1 MIVSEFS
8 KYNAFLAD
16 KLKLDME
23 QLEALRVEFQKSPL
37 HEPANLPKPVSPKES
52 TTTSS
57 SNANASGRC
66 TYLLKSG
73 KNKGQPCQAKESI
86 AGSCRCKTHA
96 GKDIEEPVKPAEEKK
111 EFAKSSAKTDAPVE
125 IKKEPVKTTKPKK
138 GQDLKEMEQKTVI
151 KVIEQR
157 RNDIPIVKS
166 KFGNYTHIG
175 TSLTWDR
182 DSMCVTG
189 REMPN
194 GTILPL
200 SENDIQL
207 CIANGW
213 KYKSEMKVTKEP
225 REIDHPE
232 LYESD
237 VSDSDSDEDY

>member
-23 QLEALRVEFQKSPL
+23 DQETLSKEFEASPL
-37 HEPANLPKPVSPKES
+37 HEPANLPKPITPKQPSASSS
-52 TTTSS
+52 TT
-57 SNANASGRC
+57 GRC

-73 KNKGQPCQAKESI
+73 KNKGQPCNAKEAL
-86 AGSCRCKTHA
+86 AGTCRCKTHA
-96 GKDIEEPVKPAEEKK
+96 GKDIEEPVQPTEEKK
-111 EFAKSSAKTDAPVE
+111 TFAKSSASDDAPID
-125 IKKEPVKTTKPKK
+125 IKKEPIKTTKPKK
-138 GQDLKEMEQKTVI
+138 GQDLKDMEQKPLM

-213 KYKSEMKVTKEP
+213 KYRSELKVNKEA

-237 VSDSDSDEDY
+237 VSDSESDEDC

>member
-16 KLKLDME
+16 KLKLEME
-23 QLEALRVEFQKSPL
+23 HLETLRIEFEKSPL
-37 HEPANLPKPVSPKES
+37 HEPANLPKLVAPSAPKE
-52 TTTSS
+52 TTLPV
-57 SNANASGRC
+57 SGRC

-73 KNKGQPCQAKESI
+73 KNKGQPCNAKESV
-86 AGSCRCKTHA
+86 AASCRCKTHA
-96 GKDIEEPVKPAEEKK
+96 GKDTEEPVKPTEEKK
-111 EFAKSSAKTDAPVE
+111 EFAKSSAKADAVVE
-125 IKKEPVKTTKPKK
+125 LKKEPIKTTKSKK
-138 GQDLKEMEQKTVI
+138 GQDLKEMEQKEVI

-166 KFGNYTHIG
+166 KFGNYTHFG
-175 TSLTWDR
+175 TSLAWDR

-189 REMPN
+189 REMSN

-213 KYKSEMKVTKEP
+213 KYKSEMKINKEP

-237 VSDSDSDEDY
+237 VSDSESEDDC